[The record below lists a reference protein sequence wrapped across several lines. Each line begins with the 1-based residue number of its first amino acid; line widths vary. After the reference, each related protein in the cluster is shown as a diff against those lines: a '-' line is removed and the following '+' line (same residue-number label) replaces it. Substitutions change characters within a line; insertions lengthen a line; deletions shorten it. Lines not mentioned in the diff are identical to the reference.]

1 MSGTTN
7 GDVDVASPD
16 GTGRTSAQPSA
27 VPARGGRGSR
37 KPVKRPTIRDV
48 AAVSGVSRGTVSRV
62 INGGHWVSP
71 EARAAVEDAIRKT
84 GYRANEHARSL
95 VTGRSNSVAF
105 LLTEPQHLL
114 FEDPNF
120 PRLLR
125 GATEAAALR
134 EMPMVLLVAGT
145 AEERRRVAGYVEA
158 GHVDGVLLISSHEG
172 NPMIGELLRLGV
184 PTVACG
190 VPLGYEDKV
199 AYVAA
204 DDLSGGRTM
213 TQHLLDRGHRRVAT
227 ITGPMDTPGGVLRLQ
242 GYREA
247 LGDAFDPA
255 LVVHGD
261 YSRESGRL
269 GMARLLAEQPDVD
282 AVFVHSDLMAAGAL
296 VAAQAAGRRVPD
308 DVAVA
313 GFDDNG
319 VAEQLHPALT
329 TMRQPYERISAE
341 MVRLLVDV
349 VDGAEPAAVTLPT
362 SLVVRDSA

>member
-1 MSGTTN
+1 
-7 GDVDVASPD
+7 
-16 GTGRTSAQPSA
+16 
-27 VPARGGRGSR
+27 
-37 KPVKRPTIRDV
+37 
-48 AAVSGVSRGTVSRV
+48 
-62 INGGHWVSP
+62 
-71 EARAAVEDAIRKT
+71 
-84 GYRANEHARSL
+84 
-95 VTGRSNSVAF
+95 
-105 LLTEPQHLL
+105 
-114 FEDPNF
+114 
-120 PRLLR
+120 
-125 GATEAAALR
+125 
-134 EMPMVLLVAGT
+134 
-145 AEERRRVAGYVEA
+145 
-158 GHVDGVLLISSHEG
+158 
-172 NPMIGELLRLGV
+172 
-184 PTVACG
+184 
-190 VPLGYEDKV
+190 V